1 MTSTAPHEDA
11 PTHNARY
18 EELRRHAVKRQVL
31 AGRLGLAVLLQQGL
45 AGWLEQWAKMP
56 ATTPVPVAYTARPSS
71 LPDDCSA
78 QVINVLTS
86 MALGH
91 IQEVHA

>member
-11 PTHNARY
+11 PAHSARY
-18 EELRRHAVKRQVL
+18 EELRRYAMERQVL

-45 AGWLEQWAKMP
+45 AAWLEQWAKMP
-56 ATTPVPVAYTARPSS
+56 ATTPVPTAYSARPSS
-71 LPDDCSA
+71 LRDDCSA
-78 QVINVLTS
+78 QVINVLTA

-91 IQEVHA
+91 IQEVYA

>member
-1 MTSTAPHEDA
+1 MTSTARHEDA

-18 EELRRHAVKRQVL
+18 EELRQHAVKRQAL

-45 AGWLEQWAKMP
+45 AVWLEQWAKMP
-56 ATTPVPVAYTARPSS
+56 ATTPLPTAYSARPSS
-71 LPDDCSA
+71 LPDEFSA
-78 QVINVLTS
+78 QVVNVLTA